1 MHHFSDDDFVVATR
15 DLAPVSQQQPMTD
28 ETFQDCISRVGKLIP
43 ACHASLALFR
53 VRIDAREPWDEALA
67 QQTLALTLIC
77 WNGGL
82 PPGLGK
88 CRFDCRLNG
97 TAHAP
102 ERLIVV

>member
-1 MHHFSDDDFVVATR
+1 MRDFNDCDLLIASF
-15 DLAPVSQQQPMTD
+15 DLAPVSQQQSMPD
-28 ETFQDCISRVGKLIP
+28 ETLQDCMGGFGKLIP

-53 VRIDAREPWDEALA
+53 QRIDAREPWDEALA
-67 QQTLALTLIC
+67 QQTLALSLIC

-82 PPGLGK
+82 PSGIGK

-102 ERLIVV
+102 ERLVVV